1 MSNNARGGIKS
12 TSSMTNLKKAIER
25 IARQNPDG
33 FTVELPTLKAVTE
46 GISVSYLETQNS
58 FDSQG
63 LEKVI
68 THALTHNKVVGGWF
82 NAENGKYYYDS
93 CQIFTNRNEA
103 IEFGKANKQ
112 IAIFDISKLELI
124 KL

>member
-1 MSNNARGGIKS
+1 MK
-12 TSSMTNLKKAIER
+12 NLKKAIET
-25 IARQNPDG
+25 IAKQNPDG
-33 FTVELPTLKAVTE
+33 FTVVLPTLKAVTE

-68 THALTHNKVVGGWF
+68 THALKHQKVVGGWF
-82 NAENGKYYYDS
+82 NTENGKYYYDS
-93 CQIFTNRNEA
+93 CRIFTNRAEA

-112 IAIFDISKLELI
+112 IAIFDISNLELI